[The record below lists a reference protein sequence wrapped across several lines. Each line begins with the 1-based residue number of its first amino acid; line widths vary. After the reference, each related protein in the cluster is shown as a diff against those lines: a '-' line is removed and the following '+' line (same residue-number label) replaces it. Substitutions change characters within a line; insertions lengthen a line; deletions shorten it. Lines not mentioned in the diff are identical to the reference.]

1 MNTMLLRI
9 LYCISQVH
17 EMDQDMERHRQA
29 RDGLELELQALRQRM
44 SVFENLG
51 GKFDLVSRD
60 GVCSRDQLPW

>member
-1 MNTMLLRI
+1 
-9 LYCISQVH
+9 
-17 EMDQDMERHRQA
+17 MDQDMERHRQA